1 MKNAFLAMCLGSMV
15 LYAVPASAQT
25 AMATPTDVKPG
36 SITCEDVPYPY
47 AVSYLP
53 LTLYGQ
59 DLRIA
64 FMDVP
69 PLGQPNGHTVV
80 LFHGNNF
87 AGFYF
92 GGVIDALRNGRTSR
106 PRRWCSA
113 ARKTAC
119 RDRPR
124 SCGSG

>member
-1 MKNAFLAMCLGSMV
+1 MKNVSLVMCLGWIVFAAS
-15 LYAVPASAQT
+15 PASAQP
-25 AMATPTDVKPG
+25 AIVTPTDVKPG

-47 AVSYLP
+47 PVSYLP
-53 LTLYGQ
+53 LALYGQ

-64 FMDVP
+64 FMDVR

-92 GGVIDALRNGRTSR
+92 GGVIDAIRKEGFPTSTTWR
-106 PRRWCSA
+106 ATRA
-113 ARKTAC
+113 
-119 RDRPR
+119 
-124 SCGSG
+124 